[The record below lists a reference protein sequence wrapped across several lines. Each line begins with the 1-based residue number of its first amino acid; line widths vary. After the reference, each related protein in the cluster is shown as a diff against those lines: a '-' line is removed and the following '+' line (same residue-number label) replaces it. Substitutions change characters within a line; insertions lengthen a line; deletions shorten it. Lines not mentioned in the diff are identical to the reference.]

1 MSACSRS
8 AMPQADQSSRPG
20 WDMLNAFADGELAP
34 AEQRAMAERLAA
46 SPETAER
53 LRGIVRLKQEL
64 QALPADEA
72 PPLPS
77 ISTSSRSRWRHVAA
91 IAAALVIAAAVAFA
105 PILLR
110 RDAAETFL
118 TASLAAHEQ
127 FASAPPQPGT
137 TIAPAAALPV
147 ASELSRLG
155 LQPVWQASSAGEIRI
170 GFVGARGCRL
180 SLHVGPHAG
189 APPLPNQTTAT
200 LMGWTVSDRSYL
212 LIATGM
218 PPARFE
224 MIAGFI
230 KALTSEPAEKVEPL
244 RTALQSDW
252 RGAQPCLA

>member
-1 MSACSRS
+1 MCSRP

-77 ISTSSRSRWRHVAA
+77 ISTASRSRWRHVAA
-91 IAAALVIAAAVAFA
+91 IAAALVIAAAVALT

-110 RDAAETFL
+110 RDVPETFL
-118 TASLAAHEQ
+118 AASLAAHEQ
-127 FASAPPQPGT
+127 FASVPFQPEAA
-137 TIAPAAALPV
+137 IAPAAALPV

-155 LQPVWQASSAGEIRI
+155 LQPVWQASSAAGEIRV
-170 GFVGARGCRL
+170 GFVGLRGCRL
-180 SLHVGPHAG
+180 SLHVSPHAG
-189 APPLPNQTTAT
+189 PMPPPNQATAT
-200 LMGWTVSDRSYL
+200 LIGWTVGERSYL

-230 KALTSEPAEKVEPL
+230 RALTSEPAEKIEPL